1 MKPHCQHS
9 DVFPLYR
16 MSYMWYTFF
25 GAFVAITVAHLGI
38 LIYGRT
44 DPNTIDPTLLAPF
57 LRRRYTTSQPGK
69 NAKIQLTKMAPLQSE
84 SSL

>member
-1 MKPHCQHS
+1 
-9 DVFPLYR
+9 

-25 GAFVAITVAHLGI
+25 GAFVAIVVAHLGM

-44 DPNTIDPTLLAPF
+44 DPDTIDTTLLAPF
-57 LRRRYTTSQPGK
+57 LRRRYTRKQPNK
-69 NAKIQLTKMAPLQSE
+69 KIQLTKMAPLQSE